1 MAKKNMDIYV
11 SRGANDSGN
20 FTELTVEAKKEG
32 KYKRM
37 SLLRMLMVI
46 GWALLVLV
54 LMFTIGG
61 IFVFIGALL
70 LATGTWFL
78 YYITA
83 PMAMTE
89 FRYSLLSGDM
99 IFDKFLGG
107 RKYVPDLLKVRVSA
121 MTLIA
126 PYEGAY
132 KEKAD
137 AAGIKNRYEYCSS
150 LSSPDI
156 YFALFEQNGAQSVVF
171 FDATEKA
178 LKIMKFLNKEAIVMK
193 QVYR

>member
-37 SLLRMLMVI
+37 NLLRMLMVI

-83 PMAMTE
+83 PM
-89 FRYSLLSGDM
+89 R
-99 IFDKFLGG
+99 
-107 RKYVPDLLKVRVSA
+107 
-121 MTLIA
+121 
-126 PYEGAY
+126 
-132 KEKAD
+132 
-137 AAGIKNRYEYCSS
+137 
-150 LSSPDI
+150 
-156 YFALFEQNGAQSVVF
+156 
-171 FDATEKA
+171 
-178 LKIMKFLNKEAIVMK
+178 
-193 QVYR
+193 

>member
-20 FTELTVEAKKEG
+20 FTEFTVEAKSEG
-32 KYKRM
+32 KYKRQK
-37 SLLRMLMVI
+37 LLRMLLLVA
-46 GWALLVLV
+46 WVLLVLV
-54 LMFTIGG
+54 LMFVIGG
-61 IFVFIGALL
+61 VFVFVGALL

-83 PMAMTE
+83 PMALTE
-89 FRYSLLSGDM
+89 FRYSLLSGEM

-107 RKYVPDLLKVRVSA
+107 RKYVPDLLRIRVSE
-121 MTLIA
+121 MTQIA
-126 PYEGAY
+126 PYEGEY
-132 KEKAD
+132 KAQAD
-137 AAGIKNRYEYCSS
+137 AEDIKNRYEFCSS
-150 LSSPDI
+150 LKSSDI
-156 YFALFEQNGAQSVVF
+156 YFAVFTKNGEKSVVF